1 MKRYLL
7 FFFVSF
13 SFLMSFAELNGNGYY
28 RVQNALTKRYAYLF
42 DNKGRIDDKTTTADV
57 QALQLFSGFLRAS
70 SDPSSIFFVE
80 KAENAGSGSYYDIAG
95 QGTSIHGFLNEY
107 VKIIKAKNYD
117 NQQSYYIYA
126 TKSGASK
133 YIGDRQP
140 DISIEHG
147 LATADGEKDMRLWY
161 FDPIDAASDD
171 SYFGI
176 APTITA
182 GGKYYYPLYADFS
195 FSAYSEGVKFY
206 YVSKVD
212 HRVGIAVL
220 KEVEGCVPAGK
231 AVIVECLNPLAT
243 DNRLN
248 IGTSGNMADMNE
260 SKLKGVYFDNGVGI
274 NPNNF
279 HYNRTP
285 YDKQTMRTLG
295 VVDGKL
301 SFVVGEEEFL
311 PRNQAYL
318 QLENENEYQV
328 ANYTLMSE
336 EEYAEA
342 TLSVDV
348 LPVDAAVEVYSLD
361 GRLISSS
368 IKKADVHSIGKGLYI
383 IKGNGLSEKMIVH

>member
-42 DNKGRIDDKTTTADV
+42 DNKGRVDDNTTTADV

-95 QGTSIHGFLNEY
+95 QGTSIHGFLDEY

-161 FDPIDAASDD
+161 IHPVDASSDD

-182 GGKYYYPLYADFS
+182 GGKYYYPLYADFP

-220 KEVEGCVPAGK
+220 KEVEGTVPAGK

-248 IGTSGNMADMNE
+248 IGASGNMADMNE

-318 QLENENEYQV
+318 QLENEKEYQV

-348 LPVDAAVEVYSLD
+348 LPVDAAVEVYGLD
-361 GRLISSS
+361 GTLISSG
-368 IKKADVHSIGKGLYI
+368 IRKADVHSLGKGLYI
-383 IKGNGLSEKMIVH
+383 IKGNGLSEKMMVH